1 MKKYVKKSILCCL
14 FVALILFVSCISRAA
29 TLNIDYNNKED
40 LEKDNF
46 KLYAGDEVFISFCLD
61 DNDGNPD
68 KIMAIYGK
76 VEYDSDVLEL
86 VKVDGKDYGDNPK
99 VGDGWLAG
107 SINEKDNTFFFYT
120 LDDKRSD
127 NVGFIKFRVK
137 SDIDRSTETLFSAKD
152 VTLYKKVNNSNY
164 EESSTVE
171 GNLDLKIK
179 INSKKG
185 DMITIATF
193 IAVIVAIVICILIYR
208 RCMPDGKN
216 DKVVDTDSNNPQNNG
231 EDNKKDVELKEK
243 NVEEKDVTDK
253 VDSVPERT
261 EKKENSTNKK
271 EDIEEKL
278 KKLTIAKEKLEKA
291 TGKIEKCENEKVESD
306 KDLNEN
312 DMEKNSKQKTVK
324 EKEELKETKN
334 QKEEKE
340 KEKSKKEES
349 KKEQEKSK
357 QEEPEKKVEEN
368 VVEQK
373 EDEKTTKKT
382 ATKGKSSNGS
392 SKGNTKKSSA
402 KKSKK

>member
-185 DMITIATF
+185 EMITIATF

-231 EDNKKDVELKEK
+231 EDNKKEVELKEK

-253 VDSVPERT
+253 EDSVT
-261 EKKENSTNKK
+261 EHTKKQQNLTNKK

-291 TGKIEKCENEKVESD
+291 TGKIEKSENEKVESD
-306 KDLNEN
+306 KEHEEN
-312 DMEKNSKQKTVK
+312 GKQRTVK
-324 EKEELKETKN
+324 EKEDIKETKN

-340 KEKSKKEES
+340 KEKSKKEEN
-349 KKEQEKSK
+349 KKEQKKSK

-368 VVEQK
+368 VVVQK

>member
-14 FVALILFVSCISRAA
+14 FVTLILFVSCISRAA

-185 DMITIATF
+185 EMITIATF

-231 EDNKKDVELKEK
+231 EDNKKEVELKEK

-253 VDSVPERT
+253 EDSVT
-261 EKKENSTNKK
+261 EHTKKQQNLTNKK

-291 TGKIEKCENEKVESD
+291 TGKIEKSENEKVESD
-306 KDLNEN
+306 KEHEEN
-312 DMEKNSKQKTVK
+312 GKQRTVK
-324 EKEELKETKN
+324 EKEDIKETKN

-340 KEKSKKEES
+340 KEKSKKEEN
-349 KKEQEKSK
+349 KKEQKKSK

-368 VVEQK
+368 VVVQK